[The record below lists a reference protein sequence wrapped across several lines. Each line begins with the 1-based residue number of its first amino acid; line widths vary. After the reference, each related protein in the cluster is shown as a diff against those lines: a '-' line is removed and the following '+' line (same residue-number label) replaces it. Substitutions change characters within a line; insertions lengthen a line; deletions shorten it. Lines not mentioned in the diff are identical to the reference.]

1 MKSFFLSDP
10 EVIKEIKITPFDYRI
25 YHYLCFNFNVKDHTA
40 FVRIVNIAGQYQLTQ
55 TEVKESL
62 SRLSKIIIKGD
73 RLLTIED
80 GPDYLIFDMPRHKKF
95 LTTIGFRKHFASA
108 GWKNLGSYLKQNKII
123 KKDYLYP
130 KLDQHQLD
138 DKLKDLSNEDLSKIN
153 PERILYPWI
162 LKHEKNRRT
171 ENS

>member
-10 EVIKEIKITPFDYRI
+10 EVIKEIKITSFDYRI
-25 YHYLCFNFNVKDHTA
+25 YEYLCLNFNVKDHTA
-40 FVRIVNIAGQYQLTQ
+40 FVRIVSIAGQFQLSQ
-55 TEVKESL
+55 TKVKESL
-62 SRLSKIIIKGD
+62 SRLSEIIIKGD

-95 LTTIGFRKHFASA
+95 LESIGFRKHFSSA
-108 GWKNLGSYLKQNKII
+108 GWKNLGSHLKQNKII

-130 KLDQHQLD
+130 GLDQYQLD
-138 DKLKDLSNEDLSKIN
+138 DKLKVLADEELNKIN

-171 ENS
+171 KNS